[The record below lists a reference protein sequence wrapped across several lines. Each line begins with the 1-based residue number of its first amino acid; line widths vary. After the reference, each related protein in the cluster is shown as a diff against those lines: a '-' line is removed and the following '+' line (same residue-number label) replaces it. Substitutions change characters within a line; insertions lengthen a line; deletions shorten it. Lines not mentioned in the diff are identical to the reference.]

1 LDVGDAKRGI
11 LCRCNK
17 QVDLSSD
24 PLHFF
29 HCRSSQGQFIRRR
42 EHIRDALHD
51 MICASVRDDDTP
63 YNISLTIEPLVLLLS
78 IPDSLASAPDPPDKE
93 NNPDAMDI
101 AAAVDAAEDT
111 HYIEDIPRLY
121 YCARTTDLP
130 LQIAALAVP
139 RTKQPVNVGATL
151 VSASI
156 V

>member
-1 LDVGDAKRGI
+1 
-11 LCRCNK
+11 
-17 QVDLSSD
+17 
-24 PLHFF
+24 
-29 HCRSSQGQFIRRR
+29 
-42 EHIRDALHD
+42 